1 MDRVPVSSD
10 HDNPQATAPAT
21 AVDHESVVD
30 AARRITSIVRRTP
43 IVTAAVP
50 TPNGPV
56 EVVFKLEYLQHG
68 GSFKVR
74 GSLNA
79 FGRARENGTL
89 PAAGVLIASGG
100 NAAIGAAWAARYW
113 GTPCTVVVPDAVP
126 PAKLDRLRRLGA
138 TVHRAGWSYAD
149 AAAHAATLAG
159 ELGAV
164 TLHAYDLPDIVAGAG
179 TIALELAEQI
189 GSPMECLVAVGGG
202 GLVAGVTA
210 GARDTDV
217 IHGVEPAGAAALHR
231 ALAAGGPIDIEVDS
245 IAADSLGATRIGNLA
260 WAAASSG
267 RIDSLVVD
275 DAAIVD
281 ARRWLWDELRIVVEH
296 GTAAALAPV
305 LAGTVTPAA
314 GRTLCV
320 VLCGANTAV
329 ADLG

>member
-1 MDRVPVSSD
+1 MSVHPDTPDVAAESFAAVAR
-10 HDNPQATAPAT
+10 PAVL
-21 AVDHESVVD
+21 A
-30 AARRITSIVRRTP
+30 AARRISPIVHRTP
-43 IVTAAVP
+43 VLAATVP
-50 TPNGPV
+50 TPTGPL

-79 FGRARENGTL
+79 VGRARDDGTL

-113 GTPCTVVVPDAVP
+113 DTPCTVVVPETVP
-126 PAKLDRLRRLGA
+126 QAKLDRLQRLGA
-138 TVHRAGWSYAD
+138 TVHRMGSSYAD

-159 ELGAV
+159 ELGAL

-179 TIALELAEQI
+179 TIALELAEQV
-189 GSPMECLVAVGGG
+189 STPMECLVAVGGG
-202 GLVAGVTA
+202 GLVAGITA
-210 GARDTDV
+210 GVRDTDV
-217 IHGVEPAGAAALHR
+217 IHGVEPTGAAALHH
-231 ALAAGGPIDIEVDS
+231 ALAAGTPIDIEVDS

-267 RIDSLVVD
+267 RIGSLVAD
-275 DAAIVD
+275 DAAIVA

-296 GTAAALAPV
+296 GTAAALAPI
-305 LAGTVTPAA
+305 LAGTVTETA

-320 VLCGANTAV
+320 VLCGANTALS
-329 ADLG
+329 DLG

>member
-1 MDRVPVSSD
+1 MDRVPVSPD
-10 HDNPQATAPAT
+10 HDNPRATAPAT

-43 IVTAAVP
+43 ILTAVVP

-74 GSLNA
+74 GSVNA
-79 FGRARENGTL
+79 LGRARENGTL

-113 GTPCTVVVPDAVP
+113 DTPCTVVVPEATP
-126 PAKLDRLRRLGA
+126 PAKLDRLQRLGA
-138 TVHRAGWSYAD
+138 TVHRVGSSYAD
-149 AAAHAATLAG
+149 AAAHAATLAR
-159 ELGAV
+159 ELGV
-164 TLHAYDLPDIVAGAG
+164 VKLHAYDLPDIVAGAG
-179 TIALELAEQI
+179 TIALELREQLDT
-189 GSPMECLVAVGGG
+189 PLDCLVAVGGG
-202 GLVAGVTA
+202 GLVAGITA
-210 GARDTDV
+210 GARDTDM
-217 IHGVEPAGAAALHR
+217 IHGVEPAGAATLHR
-231 ALAAGGPIDIEVDS
+231 ALDAGGPIDIEVDS

-260 WAAASSG
+260 WAAASTG

-275 DAAIVD
+275 DTGIVD

-314 GRTLCV
+314 DRTLCV
-320 VLCGANTAV
+320 VLCGANTV
-329 ADLG
+329 PDFG